1 MQWLGPGS
9 DLLLYNDRGCQHQQQ
24 QGGGSL
30 AAKDA
35 LCAVI
40 FSIEQRRRVRV
51 LPRAVYA
58 ASPDGSQ
65 GLSGD
70 GAGYPAAYPGYQLL
84 DMAGPAGSAG
94 FQHLPP
100 ECLLVATSSIVP

>member
-1 MQWLGPGS
+1 VVARAPFVSLTRLFSNVQWLGPGS

-51 LPRAVYA
+51 LPRAIYA

-70 GAGYPAAYPGYQLL
+70 WN
-84 DMAGPAGSAG
+84 
-94 FQHLPP
+94 
-100 ECLLVATSSIVP
+100 